1 MIGMSHTTHNFRVLK
16 VAGITGTSAAFIDL
30 SLLLVMLLLAALEAS
45 KKQGPIETSMEITRA
60 ESGQAASETPAL
72 VSLEIFSNGVVIDR
86 DGDRIP
92 FDRLGSELSGR
103 GDGEG
108 AVAVCV
114 SAGVGYH
121 DVRNVLAGVQKVLGP
136 RTWIDCGGAP

>member
-1 MIGMSHTTHNFRVLK
+1 MISISHTKHNFRLLRVP
-16 VAGITGTSAAFIDL
+16 GITGTSAAFIDL

-45 KKQGPIETSMEITRA
+45 GKQEPIQTPMEITTA
-60 ESGQAASETPAL
+60 EPGMAVSETPAL
-72 VSLEIFSNGVVIDR
+72 VSLEIFPDWVIIDGE
-86 DGDRIP
+86 GDRIP
-92 FDRLGSELSGR
+92 IDSLAADLSHR
-103 GDGEG
+103 ADGEG